1 MADDKRR
8 GLLALPTGFRDR
20 TFVTAR
26 LASKLG
32 TAALKKQLGWT
43 SSDPPAREAE
53 ARAVELVAQ
62 MGKLKGLVMK
72 VGQMASYLPGSM
84 PPAAQRV
91 LSQLQDSTEPMAPEV
106 VARIVEAE
114 LGGAPASRFET
125 FDETP
130 FAAASIG
137 QVHAATHEG
146 RAVAVKI
153 QYPGI
158 EDVLRGDLRMATMMV
173 SLMTTGT
180 VVDGKAL
187 ALELTTR
194 ILEEC
199 DYEREA
205 RRSAVFRRLLESA
218 PSRKVPEVVANR
230 SSRRVLTTERIDG
243 LSFRRFVETAS
254 QPQKDAAGVTIY
266 DACFRMLF
274 ASAIFN
280 ADPHPGNYL
289 FIDDGRVAFL
299 DFGCARGF
307 DKGMIDRWKGFARA
321 VVAGDRK
328 GFKDGFVAMG
338 FARGDDRK
346 FDWDGQWDATRFLY
360 RPFLEKG
367 FRFEPE
373 YIEKS
378 YDILMF
384 QNPNKM
390 RMNNP
395 PEWLF
400 LNRLQ
405 WGLFAVLTELRATGP
420 WADLWRE
427 YIEGETT
434 PVTLDLE
441 KKQTAKAPR
450 SPGN

>member
-1 MADDKRR
+1 MDDNENNR
-8 GLLALPTGFRDR
+8 GLLALPKGFRER
-20 TFVTAR
+20 TFVTMR
-26 LASKLG
+26 LAGKLG
-32 TAALKKQLGWT
+32 SAALKKQLGW
-43 SSDPPAREAE
+43 SSGEVDPREAE
-53 ARAVELVAQ
+53 ARAGELVAQ

-91 LSQLQDSTEPMAPEV
+91 LAQLQDSTEPMARAV
-106 VARIVEAE
+106 VERIVEDE
-114 LGGAPASRFET
+114 LGAPPTKVFESFDAS
-125 FDETP
+125 P

-137 QVHAATHEG
+137 QVHLARHNG
-146 RAVAVKI
+146 REVAVKI

-158 EDVLRGDLRMATMMV
+158 EDALRGDLRMASFMV

-180 VVDGKAL
+180 AVDGKAL
-187 ALELTTR
+187 AEELAAR

-205 RRSAVFRRLLESA
+205 RRSATFRGLLETDPA
-218 PSRKVPEVVANR
+218 HMVPAVVADR
-230 SSRRVLTTERIDG
+230 SARRVLTTEKIDG
-243 LSFRRFVETAS
+243 VSFARFVASAS
-254 QPQKDAAGVTIY
+254 QEQKDRTGRIIY
-266 DACFRMLF
+266 DACFRLLF
-274 ASAIFN
+274 GRAVFN

-299 DFGCARGF
+299 DFGCARSF
-307 DKGMIDRWKGFARA
+307 EKDMIDRWKRFARA
-321 VVAGDRK
+321 VVRGDQ
-328 GFKDGFVAMG
+328 KDFREAFIAMG
-338 FARGDDRK
+338 FVSPKEKK
-346 FDWDGQWDATRFLY
+346 FDWGAQWDATQFLY
-360 RPFLEKG
+360 RPFLEKD

-373 YIEKS
+373 YISKS

-390 RMNNP
+390 RMGTP

-405 WGLFAVLTELRATGP
+405 WGLFAVLTELRARAP
-420 WADLWRE
+420 WGELWRE

-434 PVTLDLE
+434 PVAID
-441 KKQTAKAPR
+441 
-450 SPGN
+450 